1 MITLSLPQGRENIL
15 RVVDR
20 TTSGV
25 WADGLAWYSN
35 AQAWAKALGQEH
47 GKPLELVAGV
57 TAALSP
63 LTDWDTNKVRAETMV
78 SGGWPKGIDAFVRQ
92 AHLMYLGKAPHLVL
106 RGPKVRAFF
115 FAIRD
120 AGEYN
125 EAVIDRHALGV
136 YFGRPAT
143 DVERRFCKGR
153 NTKEVQRAYASVAQD
168 LGVRPHELQA
178 ITWVQWRGEK
188 THG

>member
-1 MITLSLPQGRENIL
+1 VITLPLPQGRENIL

-25 WADGLAWYSN
+25 WADGLAWYRN
-35 AQAWAKALGQEH
+35 AQAWAAALGQEH

-63 LTDWDTNKVRAETMV
+63 LTEWEQNKRKAEVMMAN
-78 SGGWPKGIDAFVRQ
+78 GWPRGIDAFIRQ
-92 AHLMYLGKAPHLVL
+92 AHLIYMGKEPINVL

-125 EAVIDRHALGV
+125 EAVVDRHALSV
-136 YFGRPAT
+136 YFGRPVT
-143 DVERRFCKGR
+143 NTERRFCKGR
-153 NTKEVQRAYASVAQD
+153 NTKGVQRAYACVATEV
-168 LGVRPHELQA
+168 GVRPHELQA

-188 THG
+188 RHA